1 MVGSDILGINLM
13 TCFQIVIV
21 KDNSDILVMPRRE
34 TDDGT
39 EVLTEQKM

>member
-1 MVGSDILGINLM
+1 MVGSDIWGINLM

-21 KDNSDILVMPRRE
+21 KDNSDILVMPRR
-34 TDDGT
+34 DDGT